1 MALVALVYVFDLDGV
16 LFRGQTVIPEAPP
29 ALESLRASGKSLFFL
44 TNNSTQPRSAYVEK
58 LTAMGMPCSEDEI
71 VTSASATADYL
82 CRVRGAAGKTVFA
95 VGGQG
100 IKDELERVGI
110 AVRTVD
116 DDPEL
121 DAECEF
127 LVAGLDK
134 NFRYETLHRAQQ
146 ILLRGTE
153 FLATNRDS
161 QYPVEGGVI
170 PGGGSIV
177 AAIAA
182 AANREPQTIG
192 KPETLGLE
200 TILSRAGVWPNEAVM
215 VGDRLDT
222 DILCGNRLGVPT
234 VLVLTGVSTREEAET
249 APDELRPTQVIET
262 LAEL

>member
-1 MALVALVYVFDLDGV
+1 MRLVSLVYVFDLDGV

-29 ALESLRASGKSLFFL
+29 TLERLRAAGKSLFFL

-58 LTAMGMPCSEDEI
+58 LSAMGMPCSEDEI

-82 CRVRGAAGKTVFA
+82 SRVRGAAGKTVFA
-95 VGGQG
+95 VGGAG
-100 IKDELERVGI
+100 IKDELNRVGI
-110 AVRTVD
+110 HVRTVED
-116 DDPEL
+116 DSKYDS
-121 DAECEF
+121 ECEF
-127 LVAGLDK
+127 LVAGLDR

-146 ILLRGTE
+146 VLLRGTE

-249 APDELRPTQVIET
+249 APDSLRPTRIIET
-262 LAEL
+262 LEEL